1 MSTTTPPTGSNN
13 KALVAMSGGVDS
25 SVAALLMRR
34 AGYECLGVT
43 MKLFDGETG
52 DKTCCSADDAMDAR
66 SVAMRLG
73 MPFYVFNMG
82 EDFEKEVIGRFVA
95 AYEAGETPNPCI
107 ECNRHMKFERLLEK
121 GRVLGCEVLATGH
134 YARIEQ
140 NDAGRWLLKKAANP
154 EKDQSYVLYMLTQ
167 EQLSRI
173 RFPLGGMTKDEVR
186 ALAEENGFLNA
197 HKKDSQDIC
206 FVPDGDY
213 AAFIRRYTGR
223 EYPPGDFVDEAG
235 HVLGRHEGQIAYT
248 LGQRRG
254 LGVSGGRRLYVCGR
268 DMEKNTVLLGDND
281 KLFTRR
287 LRAKNI
293 NLIPWDALPGTVR
306 CRARIRYK
314 HAEQPAQVTQ
324 IGPDEIE
331 VVFDEPQRAVTPGQ
345 AVVLYDGDTV
355 LGGGTICDTEDS

>member
-1 MSTTTPPTGSNN
+1 
-13 KALVAMSGGVDS
+13 MSGGVDS

-34 AGYECLGVT
+34 RGYECMGVT

-82 EDFEKEVIGRFVA
+82 ADFDKEVIGRFVA
-95 AYEAGETPNPCI
+95 AYEAGQTPNPCI

-121 GRVLGCEVLATGH
+121 GRVLGCDTLATGH
-134 YARIEQ
+134 YARVEQ
-140 NDAGRWLLKKAANP
+140 NDAGRWLLKKAADP

-167 EQLSRI
+167 EQLAHI
-173 RFPLGGMTKDEVR
+173 RFPLGEMTKDAVR

-223 EYPPGDFVDEAG
+223 DYPAGDFVDEAG

-281 KLFTRR
+281 RLFTCR
-287 LRAKNI
+287 LRARNI

-314 HAEQPAQVTQ
+314 HLEQPATVTQ
-324 IGPDEIE
+324 VGPDEIE
-331 VVFDEPQRAVTPGQ
+331 VLFDEPQRAVTPGQ

-355 LGGGTICDTEDS
+355 LGGGTICDTEDI

>member
-1 MSTTTPPTGSNN
+1 MPR
-13 KALVAMSGGVDS
+13 ALIAMSGGVDS
-25 SVAALLMRR
+25 SVAALLMAR
-34 AGYECLGVT
+34 AGYDCVGAT
-43 MKLFDGETG
+43 MKLWGGETG
-52 DKTCCSADDAMDAR
+52 PDSRTCCSADDAADAR
-66 SVAMRLG
+66 SVAVRLG
-73 MPFYVFNMG
+73 MPFYVLNMTA
-82 EDFEKEVIGRFVA
+82 DFDRDVIAPFVA
-95 AYEAGETPNPCI
+95 TYEAGATPNPCI
-107 ECNRHMKFERLLEK
+107 ECNRHMKFTCLWDRAAA
-121 GRVLGCEVLATGH
+121 LGCDVMATGH
-134 YARIEQ
+134 YARTER
-140 NDAGRWLLKKAANP
+140 DASGRWLLKKALYG

-167 EQLSRI
+167 TELART
-173 RFPLGGMTKDEVR
+173 RFPLGTLSKDEAR
-186 ALAEENGFLNA
+186 ALAEENGLLNA
-197 HKKDSQDIC
+197 RKRDSQDIC